1 MSNRNKKIEG
11 IHNIE
16 EYITFVR
23 GLYNCEGCGEVRRI
37 FYRGQSSCE
46 YKLMPSLAHKL
57 EGYTD
62 ENENYIPFEKQ
73 IIERSKLEYPSIFKE
88 SNSLDELSL
97 MQHYGMPTR
106 LMDVTEN
113 PLVALY
119 FACISNKDKDGEV
132 FVFASGRRIELYS
145 SYDED
150 DIYKANEV
158 ALVRTKI
165 FSERQRVQQG
175 LFMWFPDNKRKGIDK
190 KSDVV
195 FEKVIIPSDCKGS
208 LIEDL
213 KMLGISKRTLFPE
226 NIDMCC
232 KELLGD
238 ITKDAYSC

>member
-1 MSNRNKKIEG
+1 MNNRIKRSEG

-16 EYITFVR
+16 EYITIIR
-23 GLYNCEGCGEVRRI
+23 DIYNCEGCGEIRRI

-46 YKLMPSLAHKL
+46 YKIIPSLAHRI
-57 EGYTD
+57 GGCTD

-88 SNSLDELSL
+88 SNSLDELAL

-119 FACISNKDKDGEV
+119 FACISNEKKDGEV

-145 SYDED
+145 SYDEAA
-150 DIYKANEV
+150 IRKAKKV

-175 LFMWFPDNKRKGIDK
+175 LFMWFPNKKLNGLDK
-190 KSDVV
+190 NSDVV
-195 FEKVIIPSDCKGS
+195 YGKVIIPSDCKGS